1 MKQYS
6 TFRFTNYSWNHHA
19 GKISLKY
26 ALDKD
31 VDFEEL
37 LFLPE
42 PVTDERLK
50 AREWEIERLLFALHL
65 IGGISYF
72 KTCLPRQITVAS
84 GELGR
89 SEAKFWNTV
98 YEKGL
103 GEFFFQ
109 NDIDFRGLMKF
120 PEQKKAVAVLPAMR
134 RKPEA
139 NPLKRILVPI
149 GGGKDSVVTAELL
162 KKAGANVT
170 LLRMESHP
178 LIDDLAHTMGL
189 PMLEVRR
196 MLSPTLFELN
206 KQGAMN
212 GHIPVTAY
220 LSILAMLVAVVYDF
234 DAVVMSNERS
244 ADEGNVEY
252 KGQTVNHQW
261 SKSLEFEKML
271 RRYIAETVID
281 TTEYFSLLRPLSEL
295 KIAEEFSKY
304 PQYFTR
310 ATSCNRNWKLVG
322 ERPEARWCGTCPK
335 CTFVYCC
342 MAAYLPVTTLV
353 EMFGSN
359 LFEDE
364 SLLPLYRELLGLEKF
379 KPLECV
385 GTADETKAAM
395 LLIKKRGELQNTPV
409 MRMFEAECL
418 PSIKDPEGLI
428 ASVMQPST
436 NHCVPASLLPLVT
449 NI

>member
-6 TFRFTNYSWNHHA
+6 SFRFTGYSWNHHA

-26 ALDKD
+26 ALDRD

-37 LFLPE
+37 IFLPE

-50 AREWEIERLLFALHL
+50 AKEWEIERLLFALHL

-72 KTCLPRQITVAS
+72 KTYLPRSITVNS
-84 GELGR
+84 GELSR

-103 GEFFFQ
+103 GEFFFK
-109 NDIDFRGLMKF
+109 NNIDFRGLMRF
-120 PEQKKAVAVLPAMR
+120 VETKKVIPSLPAMR
-134 RKPEA
+134 KKPET

-162 KKAGANVT
+162 KKAGCNVT

-178 LIDDLAHTMGL
+178 LIEDLAHTMGL
-189 PMLEVRR
+189 PMLDIRR
-196 MLSPTLFELN
+196 TLSPTLFELK

-220 LSILAMLVAVVYDF
+220 LSILSMLVAVVYDF

-244 ADEGNVEY
+244 ANEGNVEY
-252 KGQTVNHQW
+252 KGLTVNHQW

-281 TTEYFSLLRPLSEL
+281 GTEYFSMLRPLSEL
-295 KIAEEFSKY
+295 KIAQEFCNY

-310 ATSCNRNWKLVG
+310 ATSCNRNWTLTG
-322 ERPEARWCGTCPK
+322 ERPDGRWCGQCPK
-335 CTFVYCC
+335 CAFVFCC
-342 MAAYLPVTTLV
+342 MAAFLRRTELV
-353 EMFGSN
+353 QMFGSN
-359 LFEDE
+359 FFEDE
-364 SLLPLYRELLGLEKF
+364 TLLPLYRELLGLEKF

-395 LLIKKRGELQNTPV
+395 LLIKRRGELQDTPV
-409 MRMFEAECL
+409 MRMFDAECL
-418 PSIKDPEGLI
+418 PSIQDEDAMI
-428 ASVMQPST
+428 DAVMKPSE
-436 NHCVPASLLPLVT
+436 NHCVPASLLPLVLAL
-449 NI
+449 